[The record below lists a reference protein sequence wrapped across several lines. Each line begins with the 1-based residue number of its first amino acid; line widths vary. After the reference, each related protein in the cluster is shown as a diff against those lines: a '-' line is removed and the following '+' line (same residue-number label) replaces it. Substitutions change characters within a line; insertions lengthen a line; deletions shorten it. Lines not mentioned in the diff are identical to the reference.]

1 MTEVTMKRAH
11 ADNPFASVIEV
22 LGESRARIRTPIELH
37 DWIIKGL
44 PRHTAV
50 HMVTHLHD
58 LKLDETM
65 KALSI
70 SMRTWQRIK
79 SDKSA
84 MNEPLDA
91 DQSARVWNMA
101 EILAK
106 AEQVLGTRE
115 EAEQW
120 LSRPALGL
128 DSRRPIDLMASHQ
141 GAGLVKTLL
150 EQMEYGVYA

>member
-1 MTEVTMKRAH
+1 MAETTTTPARAS
-11 ADNPFASVIEV
+11 NPFARVKAV
-22 LGESRARIRTPIELH
+22 LGEPSVRIRSPIELH
-37 DWIIKGL
+37 DRIIQGL
-44 PRHTAV
+44 PRHAAV
-50 HMVTHLHD
+50 HLVANLHE

-65 KALSI
+65 KVLNI
-70 SMRTWQRIK
+70 SLRTWQRIK

-101 EILAK
+101 EILAQ

-128 DSRRPIDLMASHQ
+128 DSRRPIDLMASPQ
-141 GAGLVKTLL
+141 GAELVKTLL